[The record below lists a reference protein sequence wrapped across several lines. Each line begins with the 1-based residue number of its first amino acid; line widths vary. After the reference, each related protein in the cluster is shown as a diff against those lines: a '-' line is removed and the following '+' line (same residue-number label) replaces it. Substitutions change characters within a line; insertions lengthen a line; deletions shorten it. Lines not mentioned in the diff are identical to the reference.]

1 MIPNKSKGQKMD
13 GSKAVHHL
21 PLQHAKNLSS
31 VLDLS
36 LPSSLITLATH
47 LISAKDFFTCPLIL
61 PKDSENIDG
70 LKFFAPPPKDA
81 SEIFRPPLR
90 DVSENY
96 HPPLT

>member
-70 LKFFAPPPKDA
+70 LKFFAPP
-81 SEIFRPPLR
+81 
-90 DVSENY
+90 
-96 HPPLT
+96 

>member
-70 LKFFAPPPKDA
+70 LKDA
-81 SEIFRPPLR
+81 SEIFAPPFTTCPKPFA
-90 DVSENY
+90 
-96 HPPLT
+96 PPFT